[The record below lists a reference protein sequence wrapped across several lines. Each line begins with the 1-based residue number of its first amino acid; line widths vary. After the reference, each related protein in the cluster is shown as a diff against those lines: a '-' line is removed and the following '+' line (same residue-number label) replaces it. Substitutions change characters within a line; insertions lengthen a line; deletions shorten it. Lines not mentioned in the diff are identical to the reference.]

1 MKKILL
7 AVIASAAVSV
17 AFAAPIASSVT
28 SQTAPQFDNTKMK
41 CGEHTVKD
49 DEDFLNSITREVA
62 ETLHKQRK
70 QSKGRLLIDE
80 IQECAKSAIR
90 RILKHEI
97 NKSPIIIVNIGEID

>member
-1 MKKILL
+1 MRRRIRDSGIVVASIIVNGKAELVTNPLIVMPGLL
-7 AVIASAAVSV
+7 D
-17 AFAAPIASSVT
+17 P
-28 SQTAPQFDNTKMK
+28 K
-41 CGEHTVKD
+41 E

>member
-49 DEDFLNSITREVA
+49 GDNTDTLTGICKGFKFGKGKAGFLDENSGKKVMCQE
-62 ETLHKQRK
+62 K
-70 QSKGRLLIDE
+70 KGHIILSSC
-80 IQECAKSAIR
+80 QAAPAK
-90 RILKHEI
+90 
-97 NKSPIIIVNIGEID
+97 